1 MKGTWSKVRDL
12 FAKTEQTEFLWN
24 ATYAPTKAITCSD
37 KRDDAYIDRLKG
49 FLYCYL
55 IGANLSVSKEIGEL
69 KAIAKVLR
77 NTLSAVIN
85 SPEHRPT
92 EKQDDILVENIKR
105 FNAIF
110 FCFFR

>member
-1 MKGTWSKVRDL
+1 M
-12 FAKTEQTEFLWN
+12 
-24 ATYAPTKAITCSD
+24 
-37 KRDDAYIDRLKG
+37 
-49 FLYCYL
+49 YCYL

-110 FCFFR
+110 KRKTKRQNRIKRKSYIF

>member
-1 MKGTWSKVRDL
+1 M
-12 FAKTEQTEFLWN
+12 
-24 ATYAPTKAITCSD
+24 
-37 KRDDAYIDRLKG
+37 
-49 FLYCYL
+49 

-92 EKQDDILVENIKR
+92 EKQDDILVANIKR
-105 FNAIF
+105 FNAILKRKTKRQNRIKRKSYIF
-110 FCFFR
+110 EAEPFGY